1 MSSDKFGGTTQR
13 RGNPSLFGPI
23 VLIAIGVYFLLRNL
37 GVLPETMTWNWTA
50 VFQLWPLWLIFLGV
64 NVLVRQAPRPLGG
77 FLSAVVGL
85 TAVGLAGYVLLFSE
99 DNPLLARLGVRSAP
113 EVRLETLTFAPE
125 DVSSAQVE
133 IDLSWYAT
141 ELAALQD
148 SRALIEAQIAHTGSY
163 EFATEQTGSSATVKL
178 RPGNREGSDWLWF
191 ANPANWGGTSETKWQ
206 IGLNPRVL
214 TDLRLNVSAGSADLD
229 LRDLTLSRLN
239 VKGGA
244 GRLTL
249 YLADGD
255 YNTTLNASAGAIEVW
270 LAANGRQR
278 IDVDGSA
285 GSMTFYLP
293 EGVEAVV
300 RVTSGTGK
308 FRIDETRF
316 TQVSG
321 RNADSGVWQTDAYR
335 EGAAN
340 SVELIIDVGAGSV
353 RITGN

>member
-1 MSSDKFGGTTQR
+1 MSGDKFSGTTQR
-13 RGNPSLFGPI
+13 RGNPSLFGPM

-37 GVLPETMTWNWTA
+37 GLLPETVTWNWTA

-77 FLSAVVGL
+77 FLSAIVAL

-99 DNPLLARLGVRSAP
+99 DNPLLARLGVQAAP
-113 EVRLETLTFAPE
+113 EVKMETLTYAPD
-125 DVSSAQVE
+125 DVSRAQVD

-141 ELAALQD
+141 ELSALQD
-148 SRALIEAQIAHTGSY
+148 SRSLIEAQIAHTGSY
-163 EFATEQTGSSATVKL
+163 EFVTEQTGSTATVKL
-178 RPGNREGSDWLWF
+178 RPGNSDGGNWLWF
-191 ANPANWGGTSETKWQ
+191 ANPANWGGASETKWQ

-214 TDLRLNVSAGSADLD
+214 TDLRLNVSAGSANLD
-229 LRDLTLSRLN
+229 LRNLTLNRLM
-239 VKGGA
+239 VKGGT
-244 GRLTL
+244 GRLSL

-255 YNTTLNASAGAIEVW
+255 YNTTLDASAGAIEVW

-278 IDVDGSA
+278 IDVDGRA

-293 EGVEAVV
+293 EGVEALV
-300 RVTSGTGK
+300 RVSDGAGS
-308 FRIDETRF
+308 FRIDESRF

-321 RNADSGVWQTDAYR
+321 SKADRGVWQTAAYR
-335 EGAAN
+335 EGVAN